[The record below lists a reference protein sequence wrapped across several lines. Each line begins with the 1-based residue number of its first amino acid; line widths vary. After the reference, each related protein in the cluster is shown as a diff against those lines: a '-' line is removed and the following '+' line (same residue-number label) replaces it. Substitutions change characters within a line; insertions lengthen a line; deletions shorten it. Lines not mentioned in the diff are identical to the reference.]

1 MITGN
6 PEALDEIYE
15 TGKIFTVARSHE
27 DASAYYN
34 KGFTDIEWLFATG
47 AQKKEEIKN
56 YFCDWTHNREF
67 GLQTSLSYAREIV
80 ERLRAEIKDKNY
92 IGKHYLFW
100 VEEVL

>member
-34 KGFTDIEWLFATG
+34 KGFTDIEWLFAIG
-47 AQKKEEIKN
+47 IQKSEEVKN
-56 YFCDWTHNREF
+56 YFCDWTHDREF
-67 GLQTSLSYAREIV
+67 GLQTSLTDARKIV
-80 ERLRAEIKDKNY
+80 ESLRAEIKAKNY
-92 IGKHYLFW
+92 SGKHYLFW
-100 VEEVL
+100 VEEVE